1 MIRPVLLLSL
11 ASAVAFAQEP
21 PPAAPA
27 PEVAAPAEQIL
38 RPPEPGRFKRLFQPF
53 RTDMA
58 SLSPDGRY
66 LAYSLRDGD
75 ALSVAVIEIANPGKM
90 TALVRVVDDES
101 ATPVMAREQREKTPA
116 RINWLGWAT
125 PTRVVVATNQ
135 IFATTGSGGTDW
147 QSWPGTVHAFDAD
160 GGNARQLANAQD
172 VPETI
177 MDVRDADGRDPFSTR
192 REVSWKSLPSEPDG
206 STQASGPLAGEAE
219 DPEAAPEG
227 SHPVSANSPR
237 SLRLLGLD
245 PARPGAVT
253 LVASGALRS
262 NGTRMLGCF
271 SLDAT
276 TGKLTNLAD
285 QMIDDEA
292 TPRIDRQG
300 RVRLSLANTTRVSF
314 PLFYQ
319 HHRAEGRGIVKSL
332 DEVTGLKGFSVSPGN
347 YFGERA
353 IPVGFDTDPSILY
366 YASNLGRDTYGIY
379 SFNVSTGQR
388 GSVAIESPAYD
399 LISPPGAGFPK
410 LDTLVFD
417 RFDHKLAGVRYA
429 ATFRTTAWVRP
440 DLQGLQGRLEKL
452 LPGRSVELID
462 WDQAGDRILFCT
474 EGPADPGA
482 FYIYDRIQNKL
493 MEFVRRAPW
502 IEANLT
508 HTTLPFAY
516 TREDGAR
523 ISGLIT
529 LPKQPRIKPTPMVMI
544 CPDVP
549 WQQVRPDF
557 QTEVQALADMG
568 FVVVQFNGRGAWGLG
583 QRQRQAI
590 TAGYDLV
597 QVDDLVTT
605 LAVLEKAFAVNPRRV
620 ALLGRGHGGF
630 IALRALQDHPEK
642 FRCAVAFDPPIDL
655 DDWLKTQHWSELD
668 VEPQL
673 TRAWLGDAGRLKAE
687 PLARGPE
694 KITKPVLLFSY
705 PGPAGAPRN
714 HTYAGAR
721 SFASSVRRHG
731 GDAVVEDLHTDYL
744 QGLPVARAQVFD
756 RIEEFLNLNVYDFNV
771 KLRDLKILKEAT
783 P

>member
-1 MIRPVLLLSL
+1 MIRPLLLL
-11 ASAVAFAQEP
+11 ALTPLLAAQEVPAPATP
-21 PPAAPA
+21 PPT
-27 PEVAAPAEQIL
+27 EEQIL
-38 RPPEPGRFKRLFQPF
+38 RPPEPGRFKVLFQPF
-53 RTDMA
+53 RTDA
-58 SLSPDGRY
+58 AALSPDGKY

-75 ALSVAVIEIANPGKM
+75 AVSVAVVEIAHPERM
-90 TALVRVVDDES
+90 TALVRVVNDEA
-101 ATPVMAREQREKTPA
+101 ATPVMAREQREKTPS

-125 PTRVVVATNQ
+125 PTRVVVETNQ
-135 IFATTGSGGTDW
+135 IFATMGPGESGW
-147 QSWPGTVHAFDAD
+147 QSWPGTVQAFDAD
-160 GGNARQLANAQD
+160 GGNARQLANGQD

-177 MDVRDADGRDPFSTR
+177 MDISDDDGRDSFSTR
-192 REVSWKSLPSEPDG
+192 REIAWESLPSEPDG

-219 DPEAAPEG
+219 DPEAAPAG
-227 SHPVSANSPR
+227 SYPVSTNSPR
-237 SLRLLGLD
+237 SLRVLGLD

-300 RVRLSLANTTRVSF
+300 RVRLSLTNTTRASF
-314 PLFYQ
+314 PLSYQ
-319 HHRAEGRGIVKSL
+319 YHRPEGRGTVKSL
-332 DEVTGLKGFSVSPGN
+332 DEATGLKGFGVSPEN

-353 IPVGFDTDPSILY
+353 IPVGFDTNPSILY
-366 YASNLGRDTYGIY
+366 YASNLGRDTYGLY
-379 SFNVSTGQR
+379 NFNVATGRR
-388 GSVAIESPAYD
+388 GGVAIESPAYD
-399 LISPPGAGFPK
+399 LISPPGAGFPG

-440 DLQGLQGRLEKL
+440 ELHALQSRLEKL

-462 WDQAGDRILFCT
+462 WDQTGDRVLFCT

-482 FYIYDRIQNKL
+482 FYLYDRVQNKL

-508 HTTLPFAY
+508 HTTMPFAY
-516 TREDGAR
+516 TRDDGAR

-529 LPKQPRIKPTPMVMI
+529 VPRQPRIKPTPMVVI
-544 CPDVP
+544 CPDAP
-549 WQQVRPDF
+549 WQRVRPDF
-557 QTEVQALADMG
+557 QPELQALADMG

-605 LAVLEKAFAVNPRRV
+605 LAVLEKAFAVNPKRV

-630 IALRALQDHPEK
+630 IALRALQEHPER
-642 FRCAVAFDPPIDL
+642 FRCAIAFDPPIDL
-655 DDWLKTQHWSELD
+655 AGWLKTQRWSELD

-673 TRAWLGDAGRLKAE
+673 TRAWLGDAARLKDE
-687 PLARGPE
+687 PLARAPE

-714 HTYAGAR
+714 HTYASVR
-721 SFASSVRRHG
+721 SFAGSVRRHRG
-731 GDAVVEDLHTDYL
+731 NAEVADLHTDYL
-744 QGLPVARAQVFD
+744 RGLPAARAEVFD
-756 RIEEFLNLNVYDFNV
+756 RIEEFLNVHVYDYNV
-771 KLRDLKILKEAT
+771 KLRDLQILPDKAK
-783 P
+783 

>member
-1 MIRPVLLLSL
+1 MIRPVLLLSIV
-11 ASAVAFAQEP
+11 SAALAQEP
-21 PPAAPA
+21 PVPSAAEAAAPT
-27 PEVAAPAEQIL
+27 EQIL

-53 RTDMA
+53 RTDRA
-58 SLSPDGRY
+58 ALSPDGRY

-75 ALSVAVIEIANPGKM
+75 AVSVAVIEIAHPEKM

-101 ATPVMAREQREKTPA
+101 ATPIVAREQREKTPA

-125 PTRVVVATNQ
+125 PTRVVVETNQ
-135 IFATTGSGGTDW
+135 IFATMGSGDTGW
-147 QSWPGTVHAFDAD
+147 QSWPGTVYAFDVD
-160 GGNARQLANAQD
+160 GGNARRLANGRD

-192 REVSWKSLPSEPDG
+192 RETSWKFLPSEPDG

-219 DPEAAPEG
+219 DPEAAPA
-227 SHPVSANSPR
+227 SAYPISVNSPR
-237 SLRLLGLD
+237 SLRVLGLD
-245 PARPGAVT
+245 PARSGAVT

-276 TGKLTNLAD
+276 TGKLTNLVD

-300 RVRLSLANTTRVSF
+300 HIRLSLPNTTRVSF
-314 PLFYQ
+314 PLSYR
-319 HHRAEGRGIVKSL
+319 HHRAEGRGSVKSL
-332 DEVTGLKGFSVSPGN
+332 DEVTGLKGFSVAPDN

-366 YASNLGRDTYGIY
+366 YASNLGRETYGIY
-379 SFNVSTGQR
+379 SINVSTGQR
-388 GSVAIESPAYD
+388 GTLAIESPAYD
-399 LISPPGAGFPK
+399 LIGPPGAGFPG

-417 RFDHKLAGVRYA
+417 RFDMKLAGVRYA

-440 DLQGLQGRLEKL
+440 ELHALQGRLEKL
-452 LPGRSVELID
+452 FPGRSVELID
-462 WDQAGDRILFCT
+462 WDQTGERVLFCT

-482 FYIYDRIQNKL
+482 FYVYHRSQNKL

-508 HTTLPFAY
+508 HATLPFAY
-516 TREDGAR
+516 TRDAGAR
-523 ISGLIT
+523 ISGLVT
-529 LPKQPRIKPTPMVMI
+529 VPRQPRIKPTPVVII

-549 WQQVRPDF
+549 WQQVRSDF

-583 QRQRQAI
+583 LRQRQAI

-597 QVDDLVTT
+597 QIDDLVTT

-620 ALLGRGHGGF
+620 ALLGRGHGAF
-630 IALRALQDHPEK
+630 IALRALQEHPEK
-642 FRCAVAFDPPIDL
+642 FRCAIAFDPPIDL
-655 DDWLKTQHWSELD
+655 GGWLKTQHWSELD

-673 TRAWLGDAGRLKAE
+673 TRAWLGDAARLKAQ
-687 PLARGPE
+687 PLASAPE

-714 HTYAGAR
+714 YTYAGAR

-731 GDAVVEDLHTDYL
+731 GNAVVEDLHSDYL
-744 QGLPVARAQVFD
+744 QGLPAARAEVFD
-756 RIEEFLNLNVYDFNV
+756 RIEEFLNINVYDFNV
-771 KLRDLKILKEAT
+771 KIRDIKILPDKSK
-783 P
+783 